1 MAIRKQKKN
10 DLCHQPSM
18 IQADT
23 PTSHPI
29 ICNSVSRRSKFNG
42 LYLCNIS
49 AIQEKNADG

>member
-1 MAIRKQKKN
+1 
-10 DLCHQPSM
+10 M

-42 LYLCNIS
+42 FDLCNIS